1 MLSLSLESAAAS
13 AEAVSAAGSFSI
25 GSTMSHTV
33 VPLDVLSLP
42 TLILNIVVAVIIGIA
57 FEMLALHEVHAGHG

>member
-1 MLSLSLESAAAS
+1 
-13 AEAVSAAGSFSI
+13 
-25 GSTMSHTV
+25 MSHTV